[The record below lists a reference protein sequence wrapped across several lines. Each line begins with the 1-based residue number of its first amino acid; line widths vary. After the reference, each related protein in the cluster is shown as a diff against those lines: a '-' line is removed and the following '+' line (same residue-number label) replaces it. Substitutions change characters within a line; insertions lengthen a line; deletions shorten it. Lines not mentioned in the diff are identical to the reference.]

1 MNDKENVKRFP
12 LTKGE
17 TCPCKK
23 WFDCRESAAIK
34 NMSVL
39 TDEEDKPKTFSELWE
54 EGFRPD
60 WTDITGTILIVFLL
74 ILIYLILQIFK

>member
-1 MNDKENVKRFP
+1 
-12 LTKGE
+12 
-17 TCPCKK
+17 
-23 WFDCRESAAIK
+23 
-34 NMSVL
+34 MSVL
-39 TDEEDKPKTFSELWE
+39 ITDEEDKSKTFSELWE